1 MRVHLRW
8 RFRGSS
14 GSACT
19 ERPVQNYCAPG
30 GYVRS
35 TKGMRGYSTLLC
47 LVSVLGA
54 SVAHAQPTAEARPN
68 ILLILVDNLG
78 YGELGSYGGG
88 VLRGAPTPR
97 LDLLATE

>member
-1 MRVHLRW
+1 
-8 RFRGSS
+8 
-14 GSACT
+14 
-19 ERPVQNYCAPG
+19 
-30 GYVRS
+30 
-35 TKGMRGYSTLLC
+35 MRGYSALLC

-88 VLRGAPTPR
+88 VLAVRR
-97 LDLLATE
+97 RRVSIC